1 VVLMGVSLLRQI
13 AGEAIESGADPSTPV
28 AIVER
33 GSTPTQRTTYGRLD
47 TIADRAEAVGVRA
60 PAVIVIG
67 AVAAD
72 GFLSAATRELG
83 SRVEP
88 AE

>member
-1 VVLMGVSLLRQI
+1 
-13 AGEAIESGADPSTPV
+13 
-28 AIVER
+28 
-33 GSTPTQRTTYGRLD
+33 
-47 TIADRAEAVGVRA
+47 
-60 PAVIVIG
+60 VIVIG